1 MNREERMIRPNVAL
15 ECAPDGPTG
24 NARKER
30 DAIIICD
37 LDERVT
43 YVNEQTAMLFG
54 IPAGDAIGRNVGEI
68 LRLSAESS
76 VLRDARQLLKIDG
89 EWSGRLQ
96 WKGSDGGTTVAS
108 SVWTLVRDGNDA
120 PMSILIVS
128 RDVNDDG
135 MQQNTMERRRL
146 ESLGHLAVGIAHHLN
161 DMFAPVLLAIER
173 SKQGVKK
180 TADVQPLESAK
191 KYLQDGADLVSQIL
205 AFAAREGGARGVL
218 DPALLVRSVEGMLR
232 RTLPKS
238 TKVVVESKELK
249 SKILTDGRRLFQVL
263 LDLALRVH
271 RQHQHAGRLS
281 VAASEINPDAQ
292 WARMMDLSPTAY
304 VMFSISPSSKQT
316 TKGPVIRH
324 NTMDGRSDQDLNE
337 ISEEVE
343 ALGGFFRNRKGH
355 DPRIE
360 YQILFPA
367 HGALT
372 KGSPA
377 NPVADE
383 KIDRKS
389 GNGEIILVVDDEPA
403 IRESTRMTLIA
414 NGYRVLT
421 AGDGAEAVT
430 LYAEHSK
437 EIAAVLMDIM
447 MPYMSGDAAIRTILQ
462 INPEARIV
470 AVSGYTTSD
479 KLAHIIDLEHVVMIQ
494 KPYTS
499 HILQNALRHVLTG
512 TDHGLIR
519 AEGHSRI
526 SLRRKTNAG
535 LRGYKA

>member
-1 MNREERMIRPNVAL
+1 MNQEERMIRPNVAL
-15 ECAPDGPTG
+15 ECVPDGPTG
-24 NARKER
+24 SARKER

-43 YVNEQTAMLFG
+43 YVNEQTAVLFG

-68 LRLSAESS
+68 LRLSAESP

-96 WKGSDGGTTVAS
+96 WKGPEGGTTIVS

-135 MQQNTMERRRL
+135 AHQNAMERRRL
-146 ESLGHLAVGIAHHLN
+146 ENLGCLAVGIAHHLN
-161 DMFAPVLLAIER
+161 DIFAPVLLAIER
-173 SKQGVKK
+173 SKQGVRK
-180 TADVQPLESAK
+180 AASVQPLVSARE
-191 KYLQDGADLVSQIL
+191 YLQDGADLVSQIL
-205 AFAAREGGARGVL
+205 AFAARERGVRSVL
-218 DPALLVRSVEGMLR
+218 KPALLLRSVEGMLR

-238 TKVVVESKELK
+238 TRVVVESPELK
-249 SKILTDGRRLFQVL
+249 SKVLADGTRLFQVL
-263 LDLALRVH
+263 LDLALRVY
-271 RQHQHAGRLS
+271 RQNQEAGTVF
-281 VAASEINPDAQ
+281 VATSEINPDAQ
-292 WARMMDLSPTAY
+292 WSRMMNLSPAAFY
-304 VMFSISPSSKQT
+304 VIFSISSSSKR
-316 TKGPVIRH
+316 KAKSPIIRQDII
-324 NTMDGRSDQDLNE
+324 DGRSDPDLND
-337 ISEEVE
+337 ITEEVE
-343 ALGGFFRNRKGH
+343 ALGGFFRIRKGH
-355 DPRIE
+355 DPRNE
-360 YQILFPA
+360 YQMLFPA
-367 HGALT
+367 HGASAAQ
-372 KGSPA
+372 SPA
-377 NPVADE
+377 NPNAD
-383 KIDRKS
+383 RTP

-421 AGDGAEAVT
+421 AGDGAEAVA

-499 HILQNALRHVLTG
+499 QMLQNALRRVLVG
-512 TDHGLIR
+512 TNHDLMR
-519 AEGHSRI
+519 AEGHSRV

-535 LRGYKA
+535 I